1 MMRLKLRV
9 KLKKKNNNNLSLP
22 SKWCR
27 LEKKAKIRLVKTK
40 NKTLKR

>member
-9 KLKKKNNNNLSLP
+9 TLKKKYSSLSLP